1 MQDQSTGM
9 EQSTTEAKWY
19 AESITIL
26 NSTENKAPE
35 LVYEEDE
42 MDEDGDEDDD
52 DIDDDLNL
60 SFVYFNNH
68 FITYLL
74 SFYSFALEV
83 ETSIKLRNS
92 KLPWLKRRIEG

>member
-1 MQDQSTGM
+1 MLRIKDNQCELAPMTGTVSQEVPSTV
-9 EQSTTEAKWY
+9 EAKTY

-52 DIDDDLNL
+52 IDNDLNIFTL
-60 SFVYFNNH
+60 FNKHTVTSFFC
-68 FITYLL
+68 
-74 SFYSFALEV
+74 
-83 ETSIKLRNS
+83 LRSSNY
-92 KLPWLKRRIEG
+92 K